1 MYIVCKYLY
10 MQTGLFIYLCRRINR
25 IRIYNLASINKS
37 PRYENLPFLL
47 LCGEDTINQKHLFKG
62 IIQSKPFPL
71 MTILKWLKPELLLL
85 IFCPVER
92 EAEFQERRRPLLSFV
107 ARIMCFLRCFLHENR
122 EFRSINPSW

>member
-71 MTILKWLKPELLLL
+71 MTILK
-85 IFCPVER
+85 
-92 EAEFQERRRPLLSFV
+92 
-107 ARIMCFLRCFLHENR
+107 
-122 EFRSINPSW
+122 